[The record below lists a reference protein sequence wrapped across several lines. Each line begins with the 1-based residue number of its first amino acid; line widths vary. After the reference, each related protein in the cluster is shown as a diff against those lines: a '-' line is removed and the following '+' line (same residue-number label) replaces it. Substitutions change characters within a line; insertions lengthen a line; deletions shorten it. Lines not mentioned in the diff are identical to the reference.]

1 MQKYIIYHIP
11 HNIRKYHG
19 RSDTGHTGN
28 DKQKILILNK
38 IFQMYPFHDTEHQ
51 HVA

>member
-38 IFQMYPFHDTEHQ
+38 IFQIYN
-51 HVA
+51 VKV